1 MRNAMTREQKIY
13 RTTLIGSV
21 GNLLLLAFKFAA
33 GIVGRS
39 SAMIADAIHS
49 LSDFLTD
56 ILVLVF
62 VKISARP
69 QDVSHD
75 YGHGKYETLATF
87 FIGLALLGVAV
98 GIVIQGIAKIVS
110 CIGGATLEAPG
121 MIALWAALISIV
133 VKEALYQYT
142 ARRGKALESQALIA
156 NAWHHRS
163 DALSSVGAVIGI
175 GGAILLGGKWTVLDP
190 IASLVVAGLLIHVAV
205 KLLRDGVNEL
215 TDGSLPDDMEKE
227 ILAVVQE
234 FPSVSEPHNLRTRRV
249 GKRIAIDIHV
259 RMDGAMTL
267 QEAHTLASGIE
278 NRLKERFGESTYVN
292 IHMEPRK

>member
-110 CIGGATLEAPG
+110 CIGGTTLEAPG

-190 IASLVVAGLLIHVAV
+190 IASLVVAGLLVHVAV